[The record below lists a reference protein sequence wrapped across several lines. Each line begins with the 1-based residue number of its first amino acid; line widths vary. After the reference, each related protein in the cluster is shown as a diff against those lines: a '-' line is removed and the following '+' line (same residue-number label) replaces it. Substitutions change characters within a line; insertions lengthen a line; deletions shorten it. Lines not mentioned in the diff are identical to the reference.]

1 MISSN
6 ELSESEMIELKNK
19 TLAKKSDLYS
29 KMDQLSK
36 LESKYVF
43 KPSTVEL
50 EIGWIENEKWVSI
63 IKKF

>member
-1 MISSN
+1 
-6 ELSESEMIELKNK
+6 MIELKNK

-29 KMDQLSK
+29 KMDQLSR

-43 KPSTVEL
+43 QLSTVEL